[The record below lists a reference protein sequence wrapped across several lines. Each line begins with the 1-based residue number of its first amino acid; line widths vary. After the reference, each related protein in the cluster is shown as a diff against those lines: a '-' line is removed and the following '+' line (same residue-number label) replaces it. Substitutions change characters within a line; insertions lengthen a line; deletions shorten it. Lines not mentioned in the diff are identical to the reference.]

1 MLENRNDNTQST
13 FNSIGIQVKN
23 QMNKFKFL
31 PDFAAN
37 SSQPGFLSSS
47 IGMHNNSLMQGMQ
60 SSATKRYV
68 RFCEDTKLDESL

>member
-1 MLENRNDNTQST
+1 MVEFKEQPSPKATIKQPLNWFNHMLENRHDNTQST

-37 SSQPGFLSSS
+37 SS
-47 IGMHNNSLMQGMQ
+47 
-60 SSATKRYV
+60 
-68 RFCEDTKLDESL
+68 